1 MEVIPTVILGD
12 GSQIPQVGIGVL
24 RVPDSQTSS
33 VVQSALDVGYRH
45 IDTAA
50 GYDNEAGVGQ
60 GLMAAGYADGEQ
72 RQQLWLTTKLKDSE
86 QGYDPTLRAFDR
98 QIALLRTDY
107 IDMYM
112 IHWPTPFDWRSDQ
125 TWKAFQRLR
134 AEGRVRC
141 LGVCNFL
148 PEHMERL
155 YQQTGEY
162 PLVNQIELH
171 PSWQQ
176 RETVAFC
183 RQHGIAVES
192 YSPLAR
198 GADLQAGNGLIER
211 IAQTHAVTPAQV
223 ILRWHIQHGMIVIPK
238 SVHRFRQ
245 KENIDVFSF
254 SLSDNEMAQVD
265 ALDSPNR
272 AGHDP
277 LTFTYA

>member
-148 PEHMERL
+148 PELMERL

>member
-1 MEVIPTVILGD
+1 MEVIPTVTLGD

-60 GLMAAGYADGEQ
+60 GLMAAGYADGKQ

-155 YQQTGEY
+155 CQQTGEY

-183 RQHGIAVES
+183 RQHGIAIES